1 MVLFVFFSQKKLV
14 GMMLSVPFIVVTALV
29 YIMLAELNNFYGKC
43 LVNHLVTLACGYI
56 ILGTIQ
62 LNGTYFAN
70 GEIIASVVFFVFIA
84 SFVWVSVISV
94 ELYLN
99 FR

>member
-1 MVLFVFFSQKKLV
+1 
-14 GMMLSVPFIVVTALV
+14 MMLSVPFIALTALV
-29 YIMLAELNNFYGKC
+29 YISISELRNLFGKC
-43 LVNHLVTLACGYI
+43 LVNYLMSLACGYI
-56 ILGTIQ
+56 ILGMVQ
-62 LNGTYFAN
+62 LNDSYFTNA
-70 GEIIASVVFFVFIA
+70 EIIASIVFFVFIA

>member
-1 MVLFVFFSQKKLV
+1 
-14 GMMLSVPFIVVTALV
+14 MMLSVPFIVVTALV
-29 YIMLAELNNFYGKC
+29 YFMLTELNNFYGKC
-43 LVNHLVTLACGYI
+43 LVNHLLTLACGYI
-56 ILGTIQ
+56 ILGMIQ
-62 LNGTYFAN
+62 LNGTYIAN
-70 GEIIASVVFFVFIA
+70 GEIIAGVVFFVFVA

>member
-1 MVLFVFFSQKKLV
+1 
-14 GMMLSVPFIVVTALV
+14 MLSVPFIVVTAMV
-29 YIMLAELNNFYGKC
+29 YIFLSELHNLYEKC
-43 LVNHLVTLACGYI
+43 LVNHLMSLACGYI
-56 ILGTIQ
+56 ILGMVQ
-62 LNGTYFAN
+62 LNDGYFTNA
-70 GEIIASVVFFVFIA
+70 ESIACLVLFVFIA

>member
-1 MVLFVFFSQKKLV
+1 
-14 GMMLSVPFIVVTALV
+14 MMLSVPFIVVTALV
-29 YIMLAELNNFYGKC
+29 YIMLSELNNFYGKC

-56 ILGTIQ
+56 ILGMIQ

-70 GEIIASVVFFVFIA
+70 GEIIAMMVFLVFIA